1 MSGLQEGRVLA
12 WSWPNVAGCGLRSFG
27 PEAVRAVMELA
38 ACKQPLNVPVQRR
51 RGSTARCN
59 RLLGFIAP
67 LPPEY
72 NMGGFLRRNEL
83 NAFVSQSAHVSPL
96 K

>member
-1 MSGLQEGRVLA
+1 MPDGRF
-12 WSWPNVAGCGLRSFG
+12 R
-27 PEAVRAVMELA
+27 PEAVSAVMELD

-51 RGSTARCN
+51 RGSAARCN